1 MHTYMH
7 TQKRITG
14 CLLYSYTHTLSSIC
28 SSSFCTMA
36 SNSSSSSNANSQ
48 STSQQCHQDVVD
60 IMEQLSQKSNEEIK
74 EEITKKKTVVPRNFN
89 KMLLDL
95 IDNDEYGSWA
105 VKKFLLSTMEVEKL
119 HKKMTM
125 DKKKGKRRAPSN
137 SNQSKKAKTQKTVE
151 VQTEQMEEKED
162 EVIVLCTPDNQPIKT
177 EPTEEEQY
185 VVAETQLVLSPK
197 EQLIES
203 YGSLPYLPTFPDSQP
218 SPPTTTPPTTQRS
231 GQWLTLDEAQT
242 KEQEMEEY
250 RLMAIKKEEEEWEL
264 YSESEVAV
272 DPKAREKELED
283 MELSQLSLEEA
294 EEPTPETTL
303 QRQQSMCSWYP
314 YGHRPGDDRDQ

>member
-1 MHTYMH
+1 
-7 TQKRITG
+7 
-14 CLLYSYTHTLSSIC
+14 
-28 SSSFCTMA
+28 MA
-36 SNSSSSSNANSQ
+36 SSSSNSNANSQ

-74 EEITKKKTVVPRNFN
+74 EEITKKKSVVPRNFN

-119 HKKMTM
+119 HKKMTT
-125 DKKKGKRRAPSN
+125 DKKGKRKASSS

-151 VQTEQMEEKED
+151 VQTEQVDDEKED
-162 EVIVLCTPDNQPIKT
+162 EVIVPCTPVDQPIKE
-177 EPTEEEQY
+177 EPTEEDQY

-203 YGSLPYLPTFPDSQP
+203 YGSLPSYPLFPDSQP

-231 GQWLTLDEAQT
+231 GQWLTVDQVQMMEL
-242 KEQEMEEY
+242 EQEEY
-250 RLMAIKKEEEEWEL
+250 RLNAIKKEEEEWEL

-272 DPKAREKELED
+272 VDPKAREQELED

-294 EEPTPETTL
+294 EEPSSEVQL
-303 QRQQSMCSWYP
+303 QRQQSFCSWYP